1 MQKQILG
8 LAIAL
13 PTILFTALPT
23 FANPVQVITPK
34 VGNLQPVLIQGE
46 FQTPVIENQLR
57 NPGDGQS
64 PGPTGGNSP
73 LKGPGPRPPRRD
85 TSLQNLGTGLQ
96 NTINSSSVNLNI
108 ASPVLGR

>member
-23 FANPVQVITPK
+23 LANPVQLVTPK
-34 VGNLQPVLIQGE
+34 VGNLQPVLVQGK

-57 NPGDGQS
+57 NPDDGQS

-73 LKGPGPRPPRRD
+73 IKGPGPRPPRKD
-85 TSLQNLGTGLQ
+85 VLLQLGTGLQ
-96 NTINSSSVNLNI
+96 NTIDSSSVNLNI
-108 ASPVLGR
+108 ANPVLGR

>member
-23 FANPVQVITPK
+23 LANPVQIITPK
-34 VGNLQPVLIQGE
+34 VGNLQPVLVQGG

-57 NPGDGQS
+57 NPDDGQS
-64 PGPTGGNSP
+64 PGPEGGSKP
-73 LKGPGPRPPRRD
+73 VKGPGPRPPRRD
-85 TSLQNLGTGLQ
+85 TLLQNLGTGLQ
-96 NTINSSSVNLNI
+96 QDRINNLNI
-108 ASPVLGR
+108 ANPVLGR